1 MSTVVWLSVAIQQPF
16 DNEVLADLYTTD
28 FLSVT
33 TLGIN
38 YLSSRARGH
47 LGVIP
52 ATGATG
58 PISPRVAGI
67 YKFLSLAR
75 PLNEGIS
82 PSVVVVCALC
92 LHNIVL
98 SSPGSPWPV
107 GTRVLGMCPVFW
119 ERLNFHQQPVWLCR
133 CVVIHAI
140 ERVFLCIVK
149 LFAQSFCYI
158 LTDP

>member
-1 MSTVVWLSVAIQQPF
+1 MRQIFNIQQPF

-75 PLNEGIS
+75 PLDEGIS

-92 LHNIVL
+92 PHNIVL

-107 GTRVLGMCPVFW
+107 GTLVLGMCPVF
-119 ERLNFHQQPVWLCR
+119 
-133 CVVIHAI
+133 
-140 ERVFLCIVK
+140 
-149 LFAQSFCYI
+149 
-158 LTDP
+158 